1 MSHFLIQAYQDINIF
16 KALYLLFHRSY
27 SALIE
32 ISNSTDVCGTA
43 AQIQVICGFDLLF
56 DAVKG

>member
-1 MSHFLIQAYQDINIF
+1 MCIF
-16 KALYLLFHRSY
+16 KALCLLFHRSY
-27 SALIE
+27 STLVE